1 MPRRIIVEVRGLP
14 IAKGSAKA
22 FYVPALK
29 RAVVTQSNKAKQ
41 TPWVS
46 AIREAVFE
54 ECGRDVTPVGGVV
67 VINRMEFFF
76 PRPKSHYRTGK
87 HASDMKADAPNY
99 HTSKPDVDKLE
110 RCVLDAL
117 TGVLWK
123 DDSQVAYVCQK
134 VKCYCAVER
143 GFLTYPGM
151 TLDIE
156 LYGDEPC
163 CGIIHLPFGEMM

>member
-1 MPRRIIVEVRGLP
+1 MPRCISITVRGLP

-22 FYVPALK
+22 FYVPSLN

-54 ECGRDVTPVGGVV
+54 ECGYDVTPVGGMVA
-67 VINRMEFFF
+67 ITRMEFFF

-87 HASDMKADAPNY
+87 HAADLKADAPLY
-99 HTSKPDVDKLE
+99 HTNKPDVDKLE

-123 DDSQVAYVCQK
+123 DDSQVVYVAQK
-134 VKCYCAVER
+134 VKCYTSVEW
-143 GFLTYPGM
+143 GFLPYEGM
-151 TLDIE
+151 NLCIE

-163 CGIIHLPFGEMM
+163 KGAIHL